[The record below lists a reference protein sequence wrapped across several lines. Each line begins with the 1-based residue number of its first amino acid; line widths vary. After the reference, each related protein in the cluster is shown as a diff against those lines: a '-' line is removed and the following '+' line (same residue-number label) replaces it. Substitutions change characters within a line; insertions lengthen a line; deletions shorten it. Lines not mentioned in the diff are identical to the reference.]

1 MILEIGTG
9 TIILIVVLAII
20 LLLAIIVA
28 STCIKV
34 VQQSQELVVERL
46 GKYSRT
52 VSSGVHWLVPFFDK
66 VACRVSL
73 KEQVADFE
81 PQSVITKDN
90 VSILVDTV
98 AFFRITDSKKFAYG
112 VSRPIEAI
120 NKLTMTTLRQIIGNL
135 TLDET
140 LTSRDYINSKIQE
153 PVDLATD
160 AWGIKIVR
168 LELKNIEPPLDI
180 KAAMEKQMKA
190 EREKRQA
197 ILLAEGEKQAMIT
210 RAQGQRDSAISE
222 AEGKKQ
228 ARILEA
234 EAQKEATILAAEAEA
249 ARIAKAAEAE
259 AAAIK
264 AIKDAGAD
272 DRVIQI
278 KSLEAL
284 GRLADGQATKI
295 VVPSNLQDLTGIVS
309 AVETIKSTKE
319 SK

>member
-1 MILEIGTG
+1 MLLNAGLG
-9 TIILIVVLAII
+9 IVIALVAI
-20 LLLAIIVA
+20 LLLVIVVVV
-28 STCIKV
+28 SSFRV
-34 VQQSQELVVERL
+34 VQQSQQFIVERL

-52 VSSGVHWLVPFFDK
+52 LDSGIHFIVPFFDRVIAK
-66 VACRVSL
+66 VSL

-90 VSILVDTV
+90 VSIQVDTV
-98 AFFRITDSKKFAYG
+98 AFFRVTDAKKFAYG

-168 LELKNIEPPLDI
+168 LELKNIDPPTDI
-180 KAAMEKQMKA
+180 KSAMEKQMKA

-210 RAQGQRDSAISE
+210 RAEGEKLSKINK
-222 AEGKKQ
+222 AEGEKQ
-228 ARILEA
+228 ARILAAEA
-234 EAQKEATILAAEAEA
+234 EKEATILAAEAEA
-249 ARIAKAAEAE
+249 ARIQKAAEAE
-259 AAAIK
+259 AEAIK
-264 AIKDAGAD
+264 AIKEANAD
-272 DRVIQI
+272 DRVVQL

-284 GRLADGQATKI
+284 KNVADGQATKI
-295 VVPSNLQDLTGIVS
+295 IVPSNLQDLTGIVS
-309 AVETIKSTKE
+309 AVETLKETK
-319 SK
+319 K

>member
-1 MILEIGTG
+1 MFLSDATTG
-9 TIILIVVLAII
+9 VIIAVVIILFLVFLIGICSL
-20 LLLAIIVA
+20 
-28 STCIKV
+28 KV
-34 VQQSQELVVERL
+34 VQQSQEIVVERL

-52 VSSGVHWLVPFFDK
+52 LNSGIHWLIPFFDRI
-66 VACRVSL
+66 ASRVSL

-98 AFFRITDSKKFAYG
+98 AFFRVTDSKKFAYG

-168 LELKNIEPPLDI
+168 LELKNIDPPQDI
-180 KAAMEKQMKA
+180 KNAMEKQMKA

-197 ILLAEGEKQAMIT
+197 ILLAEGEKQSMIT
-210 RAQGQRDSAISE
+210 RAEGLRDSQISE
-222 AEGKKQ
+222 AEGKKE

-234 EAQKEATILAAEAEA
+234 EAAKQATILAAEAEA
-249 ARIAKAAEAE
+249 ARIQKAAEAE
-259 AAAIK
+259 ALAIK
-264 AIKDAGAD
+264 ALKEAGAD

-284 GRLADGQATKI
+284 SKLADGQATKI

-309 AVETIKSTKE
+309 AVETLKETK
-319 SK
+319 K

>member
-1 MILEIGTG
+1 MIGVIIAIVLILFVLV
-9 TIILIVVLAII
+9 IILTSSV
-20 LLLAIIVA
+20 
-28 STCIKV
+28 KV
-34 VQQSQELVVERL
+34 VSQSEEFVIERL

-52 VSSGVHWLVPFFDK
+52 LSSGPHLIAPFID
-66 VACRVSL
+66 RVTVKISL

-98 AFFRITDSKKFAYG
+98 AFFRVTDSKKYAYG
-112 VSRPIEAI
+112 VSKPIEAI

-168 LELKNIEPPLDI
+168 LELKNIDLPQDI
-180 KAAMEKQMKA
+180 KSAMEKQMKA

-197 ILLAEGEKQAMIT
+197 ILLAEGDKQAMIT
-210 RAQGQRDSAISE
+210 RAEGEKESRVNLAE
-222 AEGKKQ
+222 ADKQ
-228 ARILEA
+228 ARILQA
-234 EAQKEATILAAEAEA
+234 EADKQAQILKAEAEA
-249 ARIAKAAEAE
+249 ASVEKAALAEAE
-259 AAAIK
+259 AIK
-264 AIKDAGAD
+264 AIKAAGAD
-272 DRVIQI
+272 DRVIQL

-284 GRLADGQATKI
+284 RNISNGNATKI
-295 VVPSNLQDLTGIVS
+295 IIPSNLQDLTKVVS
-309 AVETIKSTKE
+309 AVETIKENK
-319 SK
+319 K

>member
-1 MILEIGTG
+1 MILDATVGVVIA
-9 TIILIVVLAII
+9 IIVI
-20 LLLAIIVA
+20 LLLVVIII
-28 STCIKV
+28 SCSFKV
-34 VQQSQELVVERL
+34 VKQSEQYIVERL
-46 GKYSRT
+46 GKYYKT
-52 VSSGVHWLVPFFDK
+52 LDSGMHFVVPFFDQI
-66 VACRVSL
+66 VAKVSL

-90 VSILVDTV
+90 VSIQVDTV
-98 AFFRITDSKKFAYG
+98 AFFRVTDAKKFAYG

-140 LTSRDYINSKIQE
+140 LTSRDYINSRIQE

-168 LELKNIEPPLDI
+168 LELKNIDPPTDI
-180 KAAMEKQMKA
+180 KTAMEKQMKA

-210 RAQGQRDSAISE
+210 RAEGERESKISQ
-222 AEGKKQ
+222 AEGEKQ
-228 ARILEA
+228 AR
-234 EAQKEATILAAEAEA
+234 ILAAEAEKEA
-249 ARIAKAAEAE
+249 VILKAEAEASRIEKAAEAE
-259 AAAIK
+259 ALAIK
-264 AIKDAGAD
+264 KIKEAGAD
-272 DRVIQI
+272 DRVIQL

-284 GRLADGQATKI
+284 SNLANGSATKI

-309 AVETIKSTKE
+309 AVETLKDASKE
-319 SK
+319 ENK

>member
-1 MILEIGTG
+1 MILEPNYGLIG
-9 TIILIVVLAII
+9 AII
-20 LLLAIIVA
+20 AIVLVVIICLI
-28 STCIKV
+28 SSIKL
-34 VQQSQELVVERL
+34 VQQSQEIVVERL
-46 GKYSRT
+46 GKYNKT
-52 VSSGVHWLVPFFDK
+52 YSSGVHFVAPFIDR
-66 VACRVSL
+66 VAARVSL

-98 AFFRITDSKKFAYG
+98 AFFRITDSKRFAYG

-168 LELKNIEPPLDI
+168 LELKNIDPPTDI
-180 KAAMEKQMKA
+180 KNAMEKQMKA

-210 RAQGQRDSAISE
+210 RAEGEKLSKINQ
-222 AEGKKQ
+222 AEGEKQ
-228 ARILEA
+228 ARILAA
-234 EAQKEATILAAEAEA
+234 EADKEATILAAEAEA
-249 ARIAKAAEAE
+249 ARIQKAAEAE
-259 AAAIK
+259 AQAIRAVK
-264 AIKDAGAD
+264 EAGAD

-284 GRLADGQATKI
+284 KSMSEGQATKI
-295 VVPSNLQDLTGIVS
+295 IVPSNLQDLTGIVS
-309 AVETIKSTKE
+309 AVESIKSTKK
-319 SK
+319 SDK

>member
-1 MILEIGTG
+1 MLEINSGMVV
-9 TIILIVVLAII
+9 IIVLAVVL
-20 LLLAIIVA
+20 LLGLLVIAA
-28 STCIKV
+28 GFRV
-34 VQQSQELVVERL
+34 VQQSQQYIVERL

-52 VSSGVHWLVPFFDK
+52 LDSGIHFIWPFLDRVISK
-66 VACRVSL
+66 VSL

-90 VSILVDTV
+90 VSIQVDTV
-98 AFFRITDSKKFAYG
+98 AFFRVTDAKKFAYG

-168 LELKNIEPPLDI
+168 LELKNIDPPQDI
-180 KAAMEKQMKA
+180 KSAMEKQMKA

-210 RAQGQRDSAISE
+210 RAEGEKESKINK
-222 AEGKKQ
+222 AEGDKQ
-228 ARILEA
+228 ARILAA
-234 EAQKEATILAAEAEA
+234 EADKEATILAAEAEA
-249 ARIAKAAEAE
+249 ARIQKAAEAE
-259 AAAIK
+259 ALAIK
-264 AIKDAGAD
+264 AIKEAGAD
-272 DRVIQI
+272 DRVIQL

-284 GRLADGQATKI
+284 QKVADGNATKI
-295 VVPSNLQDLTGIVS
+295 IMPSNVQDLTNIIS
-309 AVETIKSTKE
+309 TVEAIKSDKND
-319 SK
+319 K